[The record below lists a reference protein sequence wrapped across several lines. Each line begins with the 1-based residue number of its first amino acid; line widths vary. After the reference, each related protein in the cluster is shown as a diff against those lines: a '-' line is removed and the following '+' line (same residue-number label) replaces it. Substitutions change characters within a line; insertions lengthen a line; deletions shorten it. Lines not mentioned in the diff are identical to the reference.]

1 MTQRELL
8 DFLSVAAKLKV
19 NTRHCCTVPGRME
32 SVADHC
38 WRTALM
44 AVLLENEFKDV
55 DIFKVVKMCL
65 VHDLG
70 EALTGDI
77 PTFKKTDEDRCAEKK
92 KLFSM
97 LGMLPAAEKGE
108 MTELFK
114 EMEELKTDE
123 ARLYKALDCM
133 EAVISHNESELST
146 WIPLERTLNL
156 TYGEKYVEWN
166 DWLKELK
173 KECNDDTIKKL
184 AQKPDDG
191 AG

>member
-1 MTQRELL
+1 MRR
-8 DFLSVAAKLKV
+8 K
-19 NTRHCCTVPGRME
+19 
-32 SVADHC
+32 
-38 WRTALM
+38 
-44 AVLLENEFKDV
+44 
-55 DIFKVVKMCL
+55 
-65 VHDLG
+65 
-70 EALTGDI
+70 
-77 PTFKKTDEDRCAEKK
+77 EKA
-92 KLFSM
+92 FSM

-184 AQKPDDG
+184 AQKPDDS